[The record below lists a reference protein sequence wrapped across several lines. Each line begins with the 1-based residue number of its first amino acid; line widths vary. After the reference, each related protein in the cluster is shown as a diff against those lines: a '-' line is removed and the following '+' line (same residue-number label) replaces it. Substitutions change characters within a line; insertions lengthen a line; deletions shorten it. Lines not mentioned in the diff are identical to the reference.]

1 MGTEAAT
8 PYETPLKGFL
18 IVAFGINPNSDY
30 IGNATALPCHGVQ
43 ATTYID
49 VHYKRTDMLDVK
61 ALFVGQTLLL
71 AY

>member
-1 MGTEAAT
+1 M
-8 PYETPLKGFL
+8 
-18 IVAFGINPNSDY
+18 
-30 IGNATALPCHGVQ
+30 Q